1 MKKIIFLIIALIL
14 VSHQDGIAVVQ
25 TDGSVSLDEMK
36 QAVEA
41 EDYKVLTGE
50 CSECWKIRRSAAGV
64 TASVRPVP
72 GSAQSGGIS
81 PDPLHLSLRLPV

>member
-50 CSECWKIRRSAAGV
+50 CFEC
-64 TASVRPVP
+64 
-72 GSAQSGGIS
+72 
-81 PDPLHLSLRLPV
+81 